1 MDLSVPISRPK
12 AIDCASFAKG
22 PPGEVERSFFS
33 DLRSRLKTQGEGPK

>member
-12 AIDCASFAKG
+12 AIVGAQFTKG
-22 PPGEVERSFFS
+22 PPGEAERSSFS